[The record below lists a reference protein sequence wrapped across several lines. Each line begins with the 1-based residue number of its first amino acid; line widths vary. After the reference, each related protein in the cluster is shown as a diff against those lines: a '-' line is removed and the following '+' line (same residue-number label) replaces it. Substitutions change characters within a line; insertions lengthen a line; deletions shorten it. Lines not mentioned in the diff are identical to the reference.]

1 MVVKYRITD
10 LFGKDTAIQLADED
24 PEDAI
29 LDPNIKHWK
38 L

>member
-1 MVVKYRITD
+1 MVVKYRIAN
-10 LFGKDTAIQLADED
+10 LFGKDAAIQLADVD